1 MKSHHQAVSRL
12 RQQLGLWRSRLMYYG
27 PRAPRRRLAT
37 FYAQFIKS
45 GDLCFDIGA
54 HIGNRVQAWRRL
66 DARVVAV
73 EPQPQCMTLLHR
85 WFGMDPQVILLEM
98 AVGAQL
104 GQAELY
110 ISELTP
116 TLSTMSVTWRDSITQ
131 AQGFGDTRW
140 QQSQLVPVT
149 TLDAM
154 ITEYGMPAFC
164 KIDVEG
170 SELAVLQGLSQP
182 IAALS
187 FECIPA
193 ARALSLACLE
203 RLHALG
209 NYEFNWSW
217 GEDAQLAYQDW
228 CRYPDIAAQVRA
240 LAQPRS
246 GDIYARL
253 MSA

>member
-1 MKSHHQAVSRL
+1 MRPEQQALSRL
-12 RQQLGLWRSRLMYYG
+12 RRQLGLWRSRLMYYG
-27 PRAPRRRLAT
+27 PWAPRRRLAA
-37 FYAQFIKS
+37 FYAQFIQP

-54 HIGNRVQAWRRL
+54 HVGNRVQAWRRL

-73 EPQPQCMTLLHR
+73 EPQPQCMALLRR
-85 WFGMDPQVILLEM
+85 WFGEDPQVVLLEM
-98 AVGAQL
+98 GVGAQL
-104 GQAELY
+104 GQGELY

-116 TLSTMSVTWRDSITQ
+116 TLSTMSATWRDSITQ
-131 AQGFGDTRW
+131 AQGFGDARW

-149 TLDAM
+149 TLDVM
-154 ITEYGMPAFC
+154 IAQYGVPAFC

-182 IAALS
+182 LPALS

-203 RLHALG
+203 RLQALG
-209 NYEFNWSW
+209 DYEFNWSW
-217 GEDAQLAYQDW
+217 GEDAQLAYKDW
-228 CRYPDIAAQVRA
+228 CRYADIKAQVQA
-240 LAQPRS
+240 MAPPRS

-253 MSA
+253 MNA